1 MDEKQIQR
9 IMSGLK
15 CSREEAIEI
24 IQADKAIDRGERM
37 DFDLDKET
45 EKEAKKYANVREKTV
60 RTPKKTPVRKENA
73 TKSQIIADI
82 FAFLVEKGY
91 ENVNITNKERQ
102 ISFKIGENDYELT
115 LVQKRKPKT

>member
-1 MDEKQIQR
+1 
-9 IMSGLK
+9 
-15 CSREEAIEI
+15 
-24 IQADKAIDRGERM
+24 M

-60 RTPKKTPVRKENA
+60 KTPKKTPVRKENA

>member
-82 FAFLVEKGY
+82 FAFLTEKGY
-91 ENVNITNKERQ
+91 EKMCNVLIKYKNELNKSNNRN
-102 ISFKIGENDYELT
+102 K
-115 LVQKRKPKT
+115 